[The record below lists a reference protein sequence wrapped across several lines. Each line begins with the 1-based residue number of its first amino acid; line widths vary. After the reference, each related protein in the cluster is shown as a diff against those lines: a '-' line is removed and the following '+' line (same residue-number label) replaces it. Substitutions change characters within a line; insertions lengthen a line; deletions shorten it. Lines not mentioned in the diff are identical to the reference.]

1 LNPLTQP
8 GTACLSRK
16 ATYLSHWLSIRASK
30 ANRSLKPGIPALVIA
45 HHSCAVQVKS
55 ADKTYPQ
62 RPEELREVRYSC
74 FQHPGRINAQ
84 ERQFHAPNQYNDNT
98 VVGCSV
104 PCQPVIRNHI
114 LARNDSH
121 VNQLTILQNVGDAE
135 VRCVK
140 SSGATYRVAQAPR
153 STGPRR

>member
-1 LNPLTQP
+1 M
-8 GTACLSRK
+8 K

-45 HHSCAVQVKS
+45 HHACAVQAKS
-55 ADKTYPQ
+55 ADKYTP
-62 RPEELREVRYSC
+62 R
-74 FQHPGRINAQ
+74 GQ
-84 ERQFHAPNQYNDNT
+84 ESSEKCVIVAFSALVQLMPKNDNFMQQT
-98 VVGCSV
+98 NTMIIGCSV

-114 LARNDSH
+114 LARNDFH
-121 VNQLTILQNVGDAE
+121 VNQLTILQNVGYAE

-140 SSGATYRVAQAPR
+140 SSGSTYRVAQAPR